1 MALRQN
7 SKFLRSQFFLTHPV
21 VVDGQLPDFLQYSEE
36 VIAVVSVVSNMLQ
49 TIVWQLPDFSQY
61 EDEEK

>member
-1 MALRQN
+1 MVVVVDVVVEVVVDVVVVVVVVIGLVVVVVVV
-7 SKFLRSQFFLTHPV
+7 V

-49 TIVWQLPDFSQY
+49 TIV
-61 EDEEK
+61 